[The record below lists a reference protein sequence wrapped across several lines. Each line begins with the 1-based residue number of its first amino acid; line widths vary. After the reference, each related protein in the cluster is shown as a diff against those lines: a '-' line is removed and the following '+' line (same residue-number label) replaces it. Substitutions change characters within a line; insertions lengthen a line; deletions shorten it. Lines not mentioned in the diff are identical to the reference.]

1 MALDGEDEVFSEST
15 PEPSPVVFESL
26 DVDDSSGVEVR
37 LSFPFRSLVERLRES
52 PLPLLI
58 AEASTPSLLLALP
71 MLGFVGRVSVVDDID
86 DDDDEEDVD
95 DDTDVEV
102 LNTWVTLSITLPLRI
117 LPIVLA

>member
-1 MALDGEDEVFSEST
+1 M
-15 PEPSPVVFESL
+15 
-26 DVDDSSGVEVR
+26 DDNSGVEVR

-58 AEASTPSLLLALP
+58 TDPSPPSLLLVLP
-71 MLGFVGRVSVVDDID
+71 MLGLVGRVSEVDID
-86 DDDDEEDVD
+86 DDDDEEHVG
-95 DDTDVEV
+95 DDTDVVV